1 MPRLTLC
8 ALMALPSLAQAA
20 GACFANSPSRP
31 QLTALP
37 DEAMQATANHISG
50 SPTGSVTLDGNVLL
64 QYADTALKAEKAT
77 LNTKTMEVS
86 TQGEAT
92 LFMNNLNLR
101 ADEFNASMRDDTLSV
116 ANASFE
122 FFGESSYL
130 RGNSEQFET
139 LSKESFALR
148 SASLTSCAEDSE
160 TWRIR
165 ASSITIDNEAGRGQA
180 EDVRFELGGVPLMYL
195 PWLSW
200 PLNDN
205 RQSGFLNPQLSFDD
219 SNGWEFQLPWYWNIA
234 PNADVTFTPRYM
246 EKRGLQLQ
254 TEFRYLTERSDWQ
267 LDYEYLDDKEHDDRR
282 QFSRLSHSAKL
293 DNHWSTKVLISNASD
308 EDYFDDLGNAFGVT
322 SVTHLDRRI
331 DLRFKDGNSSGLFR
345 LQAHQT
351 LDESLDVEDRP
362 YKRLPQVLWQ
372 ATPWNPPGP
381 LSVEIESEAVKLVKD
396 NSVDTWRLD
405 LRPRFQF
412 ERSASWGFFKGAA
425 TLAHTRYWLTG
436 EDEGSASK
444 FDRTLPILSFDAG
457 ARLRRNMPGN
467 ATQTL
472 EPRFFYLFVPDEDQ
486 SDLPL
491 FDTGDLDFSY
501 DQLFRE
507 NRFSG
512 RDRIGD
518 ANQISLAATSR
529 YLDTTGREIWRASV
543 GSAFYLDEQDV
554 SLDDE
559 EDDTSTGRSDIVGE
573 AAYSGQRNWQVR
585 AIAQF
590 GADGAELERSGVDLR
605 YRKQKKILNIGHRLQ
620 RDRLE
625 QIDISFAWPFDNG
638 LTLLGLSQHSLQ
650 DSRSIEQLLGF
661 SYDSCCWTLR
671 GGARRTLN
679 SDEEYESDYTVE
691 MIFKGLGGLGNSVGN
706 EFDRAILGYRD
717 IND

>member
-1 MPRLTLC
+1 
-8 ALMALPSLAQAA
+8 MALPSMAQAA

-37 DEAMQATANHISG
+37 AEAMQATANHITG
-50 SPTGSVTLDGNVLL
+50 SPTGSVILDGNVLL
-64 QYADTALKAEKAT
+64 QYSDTALHAEKAT
-77 LNTKTMEVS
+77 LNTETMEVS

-101 ADEFNASMRDDTLSV
+101 AEEFNASMRDDTLSV

-122 FFGESSYL
+122 FFGESNYL
-130 RGNSEQFET
+130 RGSSELFET

-148 SASLTSCAEDSE
+148 SASLTSCAEDNE

-200 PLNDN
+200 PLNDE
-205 RQSGFLNPQLSFDD
+205 RQSGFLFPKVSLSD
-219 SNGWEFQLPWYWNIA
+219 STGWSIRMPWYWNIA
-234 PNADVTFTPRYM
+234 PNADATITPRYM
-246 EKRGLQLQ
+246 DKRGLQLQ
-254 TEFRYLTERSDWQ
+254 NEFRYLTENSRWT
-267 LDYEYLDDKEHDDRR
+267 LDYEYVKDTQLDDRR
-282 QFSRLSHSAKL
+282 QFVRLAQSATLGK
-293 DNHWSTKVLISNASD
+293 HWQSTVLISDASD
-308 EDYFDDLGNAFGVT
+308 GEYFNDLGNPFDIAN
-322 SVTHLDRRI
+322 VTHLDRRI
-331 DLRFKDGNSSGLFR
+331 DMQFSDGTTSALLR

-362 YKRLPQVLWQ
+362 YKRLPQILWNS
-372 ATPWNPPGP
+372 TPWDPTGP
-381 LSVEIESEAVKLVKD
+381 VSVGLEGEAVQLTRD
-396 NSVDTWRLD
+396 NSVKTWRVD
-405 LRPRFQF
+405 VRPRFEFKQ
-412 ERSASWGFFKGAA
+412 SSSWGFFKGSA
-425 TLAHTRYWLTG
+425 TLAHTRYWLSD
-436 EDEGSASK
+436 EDESSESD
-444 FDRTLPILSFDAG
+444 FSRTLPILSLDVG
-457 ARLRRNMPGN
+457 ARLRRSMPDN

-518 ANQISLAATSR
+518 ANQISLALSTR
-529 YLDTTGREIWRASV
+529 YLDGSNSEVWRASV
-543 GSAFYLDEQDV
+543 GSAFYLDDQDV
-554 SLDDE
+554 NLT
-559 EDDTSTGRSDIVGE
+559 EDDPETGRSDIVGE
-573 AAYSGQRNWQVR
+573 AVYSGQRDWQLR

-605 YRKQKKILNIGHRLQ
+605 YRKGTKILNIGHRLQ

-625 QIDISFAWPFDNG
+625 HVDVSFAWPFDNG
-638 LTLLGLSQHSLQ
+638 LTLLGRTQHSLQ
-650 DSRSIEQLLGF
+650 DQRSIEQLLGF

-671 GGARRTLN
+671 GSASRTLN
-679 SDEEYESDYTVE
+679 SDEEYENDYTVE